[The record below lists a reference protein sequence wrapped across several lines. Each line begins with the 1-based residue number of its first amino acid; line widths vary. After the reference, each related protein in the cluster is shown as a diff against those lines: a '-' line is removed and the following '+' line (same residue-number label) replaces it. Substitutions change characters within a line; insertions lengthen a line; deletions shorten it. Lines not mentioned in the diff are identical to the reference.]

1 MKVGPTL
8 EQLLKD
14 YKGDLKIVYKNFI
27 VHPSTATEPA
37 LAGCAAAMQ
46 GKFSKM
52 KKLIWEEAFP
62 NRDFSRKNLE
72 RLAKKAKVRMKLF
85 RADRDG
91 ACVARVQLDQEQ
103 ARKVG
108 VVGTPAFFINGRFL
122 SGARPIDQF
131 KKLIDE
137 ELAKANARIRGGEAS
152 VSNYYERFVLD
163 RGLKKLEA
171 P

>member
-1 MKVGPTL
+1 M

-37 LAGCAAAMQ
+37 LAACAAGMQ

-52 KKLIWEEAFP
+52 QTLIWDKAFSK
-62 NRDFSRKNLE
+62 RDFSRQNME
-72 RLAKKAKVRMKLF
+72 RLAKQAKLRMNAF

-91 ACVARVQLDQEQ
+91 ACVARVKLDQAQ
-103 ARKVG
+103 ASAVG
-108 VVGTPAFFINGRFL
+108 VTGTPAFFINGRFL

-131 KKLIDE
+131 KTLIDE
-137 ELAKANARIRGGEAS
+137 ELAKANARIRRGEAN
-152 VSNYYERFVLD
+152 VKNYYDRFVLD
-163 RGLKKLEA
+163 RGLKKLNS